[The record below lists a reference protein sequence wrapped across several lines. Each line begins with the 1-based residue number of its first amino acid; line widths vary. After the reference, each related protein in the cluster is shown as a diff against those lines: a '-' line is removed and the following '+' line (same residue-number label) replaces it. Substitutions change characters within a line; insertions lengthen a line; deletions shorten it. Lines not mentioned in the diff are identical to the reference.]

1 MLIFAKEINNYFIFK
16 IMINTKRF
24 IYILFFSFISLLVF
38 SQETLKI
45 QGKVFEDATNDPMP
59 GVTVAVKG
67 RAEGTTT
74 DLNGSYTINAKRRNS
89 HFTFVGMQPVSV
101 KVNST
106 TINARMKEENQNLD
120 EIVVIGYG
128 ISKKSDLT
136 GSVVSVKN
144 KELTKT
150 SFRHLI
156 KACKVVLLE

>member
-74 DLNGSYTINAKRRNS
+74 DLNGSYTINAK
-89 HFTFVGMQPVSV
+89 
-101 KVNST
+101 K
-106 TINARMKEENQNLD
+106 
-120 EIVVIGYG
+120 
-128 ISKKSDLT
+128 
-136 GSVVSVKN
+136 
-144 KELTKT
+144 
-150 SFRHLI
+150 
-156 KACKVVLLE
+156 